1 MSRPAWTQDPATPSL
16 ALFAGLVVAGFVA
29 IGLGWRVAARTLLVV
44 QQVPAL
50 VSGALG
56 GIVLVALGA
65 MLASIQ
71 TGRRLAAAE
80 RAETELLLDE
90 AHALVQAVKASGKAQ
105 RS

>member
-1 MSRPAWTQDPATPSL
+1 VRRPAWTRDPAAPSL
-16 ALFAGLVVAGFVA
+16 LLFAGLVVAGFVA
-29 IGLGWRVAARTLLVV
+29 IGLGWKVAARTLFVS

-56 GIVLVALGA
+56 GLVLVAIGA
-65 MLASIQ
+65 GLASIQ
-71 TGRRLAAAE
+71 ASRRLAAGE

-90 AHALVQAVKASGKAQ
+90 AAALVRAVKER

>member
-1 MSRPAWTQDPATPSL
+1 MNRPEWTRDPAAPSL

-29 IGLGWRVAARTLLVV
+29 IGLGWRVAARTLYVAL
-44 QQVPAL
+44 QMPAI

-56 GIVLVALGA
+56 GVLLVALGTG
-65 MLASIQ
+65 LANIQ
-71 TGRRLAAAE
+71 AGRRLAAAE

-90 AHALVQAVKASGKAQ
+90 AHALVAAVKAR